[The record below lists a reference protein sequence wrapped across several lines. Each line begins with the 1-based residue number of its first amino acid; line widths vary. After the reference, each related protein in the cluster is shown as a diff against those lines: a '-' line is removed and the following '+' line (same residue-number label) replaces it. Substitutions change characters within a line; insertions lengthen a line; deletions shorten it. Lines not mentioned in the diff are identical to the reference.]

1 MYGSG
6 DRCSGTAGPGGRIW
20 QSGSLEC
27 ACRAPLNGSGG
38 GPLNGA
44 GGGPLNGAG
53 GGPLNGAGGGPLNG
67 AGGGP
72 LNGAGGGPLNG
83 AGGGPLKGAGG
94 GPLNGAGGGPLNG
107 SGGGPQNGAGGRL
120 LYGAGGGPQ
129 NGAAGSRARCHL
141 ARCNASTL
149 TPTTTADGSRCTTH
163 SLPLW
168 RGAMVAVDL
177 CVDRSREPRTRCHLG
192 RCNASTLAPPTTTA
206 NGSRCATHS
215 LPLWRGAIGCRRS
228 LRGSFAW
235 VTHSQPPG
243 AVQRSGRNRTPATTA
258 SVAAAQAY
266 RRAFFNGSPSLALPL
281 VPMGQQLGGS
291 TPWWRCRWCP
301 WASSRLGWALP

>member
-1 MYGSG
+1 MSGLAFLISLIELLLLHDIQAGWIAIGSH
-6 DRCSGTAGPGGRIW
+6 T
-20 QSGSLEC
+20 
-27 ACRAPLNGSGG
+27 
-38 GPLNGA
+38 
-44 GGGPLNGAG
+44 
-53 GGPLNGAGGGPLNG
+53 
-67 AGGGP
+67 
-72 LNGAGGGPLNG
+72 
-83 AGGGPLKGAGG
+83 
-94 GPLNGAGGGPLNG
+94 
-107 SGGGPQNGAGGRL
+107 
-120 LYGAGGGPQ
+120 
-129 NGAAGSRARCHL
+129 RCHL
-141 ARCNASTL
+141 A
-149 TPTTTADGSRCTTH
+149 
-163 SLPLW
+163 
-168 RGAMVAVDL
+168 
-177 CVDRSREPRTRCHLG
+177 

-206 NGSRCATHS
+206 NGSRCTMHS